1 MSIMN
6 SNLDD
11 LAKSI
16 IDGDPDL
23 AKRIIKKLLQ
33 SRTDPLEIVENG
45 LTKGIKVVGEK
56 YGCGDIFLTD
66 LLMSADAMKV
76 GMDVIS
82 PEIIKQKKKLNK
94 IGSMVIGTVE
104 GDIHDLGKNIVIA
117 LFSANGF
124 DVVDLGVDVS
134 VKNFIDKVKEL
145 RPDILGL
152 SALMT
157 ATIPRQYDVINELIS
172 NGIRDQVKVIIGGAA
187 VNQKF
192 ATEIGADGYAENAI
206 DAIELAKKL
215 IG

>member
-1 MSIMN
+1 MSTTN
-6 SNLDD
+6 PNFDD

-16 IDGDPDL
+16 IDGDSDL
-23 AKRIIKKLLQ
+23 AKRIIKNLLK

-45 LTKGIKVVGEK
+45 LTRGIKVVGEK

-82 PEIIKQKKKLNK
+82 PEIIKQKKKLK
-94 IGSMVIGTVE
+94 KMGSLVIGTVE

-134 VKNFIDKVKEL
+134 VKEFIDKVKEL

-187 VNQKF
+187 VNQNF
-192 ATEIGADGYAENAI
+192 ANEIGADGYAENAI